1 MTSMTVNLLTIG
13 REFIHP
19 NGIIF
24 FIIFVLLFKKIITA
38 IHLYYDIFKRKVTRL
53 EVKVLRKVFEN
64 CGTTAY
70 KITCH
75 F

>member
-1 MTSMTVNLLTIG
+1 MASMAVNPLTIG
-13 REFIHP
+13 REFMHP
-19 NGIIF
+19 NGIII
-24 FIIFVLLFKKIITA
+24 FIIFVLFFIKIITA
-38 IHLYYDIFKRKVTRL
+38 IHLYYDIFRRKV
-53 EVKVLRKVFEN
+53 VLRKIFEN